1 CVIQGIVQNGSPQG
15 ILSALAPLLLII
27 VNRDIATGLNL
38 GPLGNFQLC
47 NSSGCLNFL
56 IKNDSCLGS
65 INIGLPAV
73 GNLSSC
79 AGDTAMLCTAGSPT
93 TCVIRGIYQYGSAQ
107 GIVSALSPLLLIIAN
122 RDIPIGIDLGALGS
136 YELCNSTGC
145 LSFLIKN
152 DSCVGSTN
160 IGLPAVGNLSSCIL
174 GQLPADQFLAV
185 IKGIA
190 CQLITAINQ
199 AIQMDSTLQ
208 ATFGTFST
216 AITASLGLSWS
227 NLSCNRKHFSQAA
240 YTGLILCMQCA
251 RSQMYGIKSTVYYC
265 TQTQI

>member
-1 CVIQGIVQNGSPQG
+1 MASAHLLLTLLVAGAMTTASSASLPTSCVNITLNNILGIGACAGTSTNFCGNTSTTATTQGLVKIINCAIQGIVQNGSPQG

-93 TCVIRGIYQYGSAQ
+93 TTNMIQSTVQAIVCILTQLPMDQLRAVLQ
-107 GIVSALSPLLLIIAN
+107 GII
-122 RDIPIGIDLGALGS
+122 
-136 YELCNSTGC
+136 
-145 LSFLIKN
+145 
-152 DSCVGSTN
+152 
-160 IGLPAVGNLSSCIL
+160 
-174 GQLPADQFLAV
+174 
-185 IKGIA
+185 
-190 CQLITAINQ
+190 CQLINAINQ
-199 AIQMDSTLQ
+199 ALQGNVALQTTLI
-208 ATFGTFST
+208 AFRL
-216 AITASLGLSWS
+216 AITTALGVT
-227 NLSCNRKHFSQAA
+227 CP
-240 YTGLILCMQCA
+240 TIG
-251 RSQMYGIKSTVYYC
+251 
-265 TQTQI
+265 